1 MNQPER
7 IRYLVKELLK
17 ENAKYKESKIQNGYL
32 LEELKNKGIIQLED
46 LGELQKDIYL
56 WQGDIKRLNVSVIV
70 NIKNKQDK
78 EEILESYYRSSLEI
92 AKEYNLTSIAFVS
105 VSTEILNKRSVEIAI
120 KTVQKFKEETNS
132 QIKVV
137 FNVHKN
143 EEAEIYWRLLC
154 EK

>member
-1 MNQPER
+1 M
-7 IRYLVKELLK
+7 
-17 ENAKYKESKIQNGYL
+17 
-32 LEELKNKGIIQLED
+32 
-46 LGELQKDIYL
+46 QKDIYL
-56 WQGDIKRLNVSVIV
+56 WQGDIKRLNVSVSV

-78 EEILESYYRSSLEI
+78 EEILESYYRSSL
-92 AKEYNLTSIAFVS
+92 
-105 VSTEILNKRSVEIAI
+105 EIAI

-154 EK
+154 NEM